1 MGSSGKNWGHDQWYL
16 SDEQT
21 PDFVTFGGKSGL
33 GGFYST
39 LNYRLNN
46 NATKF
51 HQNINMSKLLHYG
64 AIWKTISR
72 DNILHWQGD
81 TSTFLKIELDRVS
94 VEKPGLVKNVR
105 GYGTHLGFDSD
116 KPDSLQRWFYK
127 TGF

>member
-1 MGSSGKNWGHDQWYL
+1 
-16 SDEQT
+16 
-21 PDFVTFGGKSGL
+21 
-33 GGFYST
+33 
-39 LNYRLNN
+39 
-46 NATKF
+46 
-51 HQNINMSKLLHYG
+51 MSKLLHYG